1 MVFRSLNRTF
11 AHEMDHD
18 YRMKKIFHILCAA
31 LLCGACSEKTPRFAI
46 GDFASVD
53 TTLSSYEDFSHY
65 AEGLDGFIANDS
77 LAALANPLLLQTLHD
92 CNIPMAPPEEIEAR
106 AEIFQHAKRLMD
118 SILSVDTH
126 CDFPELLWE
135 EPEVVS
141 IDAPRNGQQV
151 TIERMRQGHLGA
163 QYLAFW
169 MSPLNDDQ
177 KEEKGLE
184 EAPGILWEFIDKL
197 DAHLNEHSDVCEKA
211 RTYEEALALKN
222 AGKKAFFYGL
232 ENAYWIGKDIRNIGK
247 LAERGVTYITLSHF
261 GDNAVCHS
269 SNESEDPSLGLTDF
283 GREVVEEMNRQG
295 IVIDL
300 SHTSKGTCLEVLE
313 RSKAPV
319 VFSHSGAF
327 GVYPNVRNVDDE
339 VLQKVAE
346 KGGVVQV
353 YIMQA
358 FMANLGEHQ
367 NVGVKEMVE
376 HICHIV
382 EVAGI
387 DHVGV
392 GLDFDGGGGGV
403 GFRAAND
410 AINLTVA
417 LIEKGFSDEEIA
429 KIWGGNYFRV
439 LSEVQ
444 AIASR

>member
-1 MVFRSLNRTF
+1 
-11 AHEMDHD
+11 
-18 YRMKKIFHILCAA
+18 MKKIISTLCTV
-31 LLCGACSEKTPRFAI
+31 LLLSSCSEKTPRLAI
-46 GDFASVD
+46 GDFATVNPTFS
-53 TTLSSYEDFSHY
+53 TYEDFSRY
-65 AEGLDGFIANDS
+65 AESLDGFVANDS
-77 LAALANPLLLQTLHD
+77 LAALANPLLLQALKD
-92 CNIPMAPPEEIEAR
+92 CNIPMAPQEEIEVR
-106 AEIFQHAKRLMD
+106 AKQFQHAKNLMD
-118 SILSVDTH
+118 SIITIDTH

-135 EPEVVS
+135 EPEEIS
-141 IDAPRNGQQV
+141 IDASRNNQQV

-169 MSPLNDDQ
+169 MSPLNHDQ

-184 EAPGILWEFIDKL
+184 EAPEVLWEFMDKV
-197 DAHLNEHSDVCEKA
+197 DAHLDAHSDVCGRA

-222 AGKKAFFYGL
+222 EGKKAFFYGL
-232 ENAYWIGKDIRNIGK
+232 ENAYWIGKDISNIKK
-247 LAERGVTYITLSHF
+247 LAQRGVTYITLSHF

-283 GREVVEEMNRQG
+283 GKQVVEEMNRQG

-300 SHTSKGTCLEVLE
+300 SHTSRGTCLDVLE
-313 RSKAPV
+313 QSKAPV
-319 VFSHSGAF
+319 VFTHSGAF

-339 VLQKVAE
+339 ILQKLAE

-353 YIMQA
+353 YIVQA
-358 FMANLGEHQ
+358 FMANLGQHE
-367 NVGVKEMVE
+367 NVGIKEMVE

-382 EVAGI
+382 DVAGI

-392 GLDFDGGGGGV
+392 GLDFDGGGGGT

-410 AINLTVA
+410 AINLTLA
-417 LIEKGFSDEEIA
+417 LMEKGFSDEDIA